1 MIAQETVVSKSPTL
15 DASQEA
21 LIQEHSV
28 KLQALVEELIGDV
41 RQAVQQHT
49 PLHVLERQT
58 WKRLLA
64 LGREILLLLFALLG
78 RGDVG
83 ETVTLAD
90 GRQLRRLGPRRRE
103 YQSPFGVFPLER
115 YAYGTREGQELE
127 LVPLDERL
135 ALPAGKFSYLLQE
148 WDQSETMEASFGQTS
163 QIVERILGLTQHVD
177 SLEQM
182 NRRMAD
188 QVESY
193 HQEQAPPPPESEG
206 SLLVQTIDHKGVPLR
221 HPADRPTIADH
232 DPQAKR
238 RKDRKRMAAVAGV
251 YSIAPYVRTPEQ
263 VLKALFAPPGRR
275 PVEEAEEP
283 RRPRPQNKRLRACL
297 PHTNA
302 DGDAVDGTA
311 AMFGWLADE
320 TQARNPQGLKTLI
333 HLTDGEPQL
342 RTGRDVF
349 QADVPMVDILDLLH
363 ATPRVWAMSRLFCR
377 DEASRVAFVKERV
390 RRILQGEVTAVVQGL
405 RSLAT
410 RRRLSEKRRED
421 VERVC
426 AYFENNA
433 DRMRYDEYLAKGY
446 PIASG
451 VIEGACRHVVKD
463 RMERTGMGWTVEGAQ
478 AMLSLRCLWLSD
490 SWDGY
495 LTFRIE
501 QETHR
506 LHPHRAEL
514 KEMPWALAI

>member
-1 MIAQETVVSKSPTL
+1 MIAQKSVPSKSAPVVPAQETL
-15 DASQEA
+15 
-21 LIQEHSV
+21 
-28 KLQALVEELIGDV
+28 LQQHGAQLHALVDQLIGGV
-41 RQAVQQHT
+41 RQAVQQHQ
-49 PLHVLERQT
+49 PLHELERQT
-58 WKRLLA
+58 WNQVLA
-64 LGREILLLLFALLG
+64 LGRKTLGLLFTLLG
-78 RGDVG
+78 PGDVG
-83 ETVTLAD
+83 ETCTLED
-90 GRQLRRLGPRRRE
+90 GRVLRRLDLHRRP
-103 YQSPFGVFPLER
+103 YQSPFGEFTLER
-115 YAYGTREGQELE
+115 YGYGTREGQELE

-148 WDQSETMEASFGQTS
+148 WDQSEAMEASFGQTS

-182 NRRMAD
+182 NRRLAEE
-188 QVESY
+188 VESY
-193 HQEQAPPPPESEG
+193 HQSQAAPPPESEG
-206 SLLVQTIDHKGVPLR
+206 ALLVQTIDHKGVPLR

-232 DPQAKR
+232 DAQAKR
-238 RKDRKRMAAVAGV
+238 RRDRKRMAAVAGV
-251 YSIAPYVRTPEQ
+251 YSIAPYLRTPEQ
-263 VLKALFAPPGRR
+263 VLEALFAPPGQRR
-275 PVEEAEEP
+275 PEEP
-283 RRPRPQNKRLRACL
+283 PRPRPQNKRLRACL

-302 DGDAVDGTA
+302 QGDEIDGTA

-342 RTGRDVF
+342 RTVRDVF

-363 ATPRVWAMSRLFCR
+363 ATPRIWALSRLFCR
-377 DEASRVAFVKERV
+377 DEAGRTAFVKQRV
-390 RRILQGEVTAVVQGL
+390 GRILRGEVRSVVQGL

-410 RRRLSEKRRED
+410 RRGVGEKCRAE
-421 VERVC
+421 VNKVC
-426 AYFENNA
+426 AYFEHNA

-463 RMERTGMGWTVEGAQ
+463 RMERTGMGWTVAGAQ

-490 SWDGY
+490 SWDSY

-501 QETHR
+501 QETER
-506 LHPHRAEL
+506 LHPHRTQL
-514 KEMPWALAI
+514 KEITWALAI

>member
-1 MIAQETVVSKSPTL
+1 MIAENTVRSKSATL
-15 DASQEA
+15 STSQEA
-21 LIQEHSV
+21 LIQQHGAR
-28 KLQALVEELIGDV
+28 LQALVEEMIGDV
-41 RQAVQQHT
+41 LETVQGHL
-49 PLHVLERQT
+49 PLHELERQT

-64 LGREILLLLFALLG
+64 LGQEVLALLFALLG
-78 RGDVG
+78 PGDVG
-83 ETVTLAD
+83 ETVTLGD
-90 GRQLRRLGPRRRE
+90 GRTLRRLELHHRP
-103 YQSPFGVFPLER
+103 YQSPFGEFDLER
-115 YAYGTREGQELE
+115 YGYGTREGQELE

-135 ALPAGKFSYLLQE
+135 ALPASKFSYLLQA
-148 WDQSETMEASFGQTS
+148 WDQSEAMEASFGQTS
-163 QIVERILGLTQHVD
+163 QIVKRILGLNQHVD

-182 NRRMAD
+182 NRRLAE
-188 QVESY
+188 QVEAYYGS
-193 HQEQAPPPPESEG
+193 QAVPPPESEAA
-206 SLLVQTIDHKGVPLR
+206 LLVQTIDHKGVVLR
-221 HPADRPTIADH
+221 HPADRSPITDH
-232 DPQAKR
+232 DPQAER

-263 VLKALFAPPGRR
+263 VLKALFAPPGPRR
-275 PVEEAEEP
+275 SEEP
-283 RRPRPQNKRLRACL
+283 PRPRPQNKRLRACL
-297 PHTNA
+297 PHVNS
-302 DGDAVDGTA
+302 DGEAVDGTA
-311 AMFGWLADE
+311 VMFGWLADE

-349 QADVPMVDILDLLH
+349 QAEVPMVDILDLLH
-363 ATPRVWAMSRLFCR
+363 ATPRVWAVSRLFC
-377 DEASRVAFVKERV
+377 DNEGSRTAFVKERV
-390 RRILQGEVTAVVQGL
+390 RRILRGEVKSVVQGL

-410 RRRLSEKRRED
+410 RRKLQGKRREEVD
-421 VERVC
+421 KVC

-478 AMLSLRCLWLSD
+478 AMLSLRCLWVGD
-490 SWDGY
+490 DWDLY

-501 QETHR
+501 QETDR

-514 KEMPWALAI
+514 KEMTWALAI